1 MFVLILE
8 IGAFLPLRMLFLN
21 FFFGQNKLVNFCFC
35 VQLTEVKT
43 ASSVNSYHIFLED
56 ISINFQ

>member
-8 IGAFLPLRMLFLN
+8 IGAFFTPNDAFFKL
-21 FFFGQNKLVNFCFC
+21 FFGQNKLVNFCFC

-43 ASSVNSYHIFLED
+43 ASSVNSYHILLED
-56 ISINFQ
+56 ISINFP